1 MANKQAWKDP
11 VKRQKIEDQ
20 AVLLQGAIDGKSK
33 LGVKMNVPRASL
45 DQVQKSLP
53 SFLSPTI
60 STLVDDRYVALEVVL
75 DEKAAR
81 EVVTSC
87 KRLGATGIVTYPLN
101 IIIP

>member
-1 MANKQAWKDP
+1 M
-11 VKRQKIEDQ
+11 
-20 AVLLQGAIDGKSK
+20 LLQGAIDGKSK
-33 LGVKMNVPRASL
+33 LGIKMNVPRSSL
-45 DQVQKSLP
+45 EEVQKSLP
-53 SFLSPTI
+53 LFLSPTI

-81 EVVTSC
+81 EVVTNC